1 MVGIFPNNVNKI
13 FFHERS
19 ELVFR
24 VVCKLI
30 DKAFTDDEL
39 LKAKFPT
46 AKSAIQVDSY
56 SLVIHVTVRAGNDC
70 RYAIVATKAKT
81 ELSYSPIESFQ
92 TGF

>member
-1 MVGIFPNNVNKI
+1 M
-13 FFHERS
+13 
-19 ELVFR
+19 
-24 VVCKLI
+24 I
-30 DKAFTDDEL
+30 DKVFTNDEL

-46 AKSAIQVDSY
+46 AKSAIQGDSY

-81 ELSYSPIESFQ
+81 ELSYNPIESFQ